1 MPLAHVFAPLSRFPF
16 LAMSPKEESQNCIW
30 SLNVKFPFDGCQQN
44 TQQTK
49 PRRKA
54 DQTRKEATMSEE
66 ARESG
71 NQTAAVEDQG
81 HQMQQAGATQTTST
95 AETGTE
101 THEEG
106 LSNTSAALQDVL
118 AFVSVSVCLC
128 LWLSVAV

>member
-1 MPLAHVFAPLSRFPF
+1 
-16 LAMSPKEESQNCIW
+16 
-30 SLNVKFPFDGCQQN
+30 
-44 TQQTK
+44 
-49 PRRKA
+49 
-54 DQTRKEATMSEE
+54 MSEE